1 MKEIIVGVIL
11 AIAFLV
17 VWLVGKNILVSII
30 TTIACGI
37 ILFLTI
43 KSLKKEK
50 KVKVVINR
58 EEKYD
63 KEFEIIKEHYFKIYA
78 YMDIFKNLDT
88 KKEVLDEFKIVC
100 ENIKSILD
108 AVEKDRDLI
117 VKLNDFYSYYL
128 PGLLNIINT
137 YDNLESSSNKTEE
150 AEVFE
155 NNFILFLR
163 QMGEAFSK
171 KYYNLFSDEVL
182 DSKLEMETMMRIL
195 KTDGLLEDFEG
206 GIKHWKK

>member
-206 GIKHWKK
+206 GIKH